1 MKKIFILVFGMLVGF
16 ETLAQQSASI
26 KDFWADPI
34 NHPMMPLY
42 TVTSFVFFVIVLVLL
57 VAIYLVRI
65 LDLLVKQSEKDR
77 AKKLGIVYA
86 PKPSWW
92 EKMWQSANNF
102 VPLAQEKDIE
112 LNHSYD
118 GIKELDNHLP
128 PWWKWLFY
136 GTIIWGAVYLVVY
149 HVSSTMPLQIA
160 EYQSEVE
167 DAAEE
172 VRKLRASQPLQA
184 IDENALTFSSDA
196 EIINKGKSVF
206 TGNNCASCHRI
217 DGGGNTIGPNLTD
230 NYWLHGGEIKN
241 IFGTIKNG
249 VVEKGMPAWGKLM
262 SPQEVRDVTFYVMS
276 LQGTNPLNGKAP
288 QGNLFKPITQDS
300 LNIKSDSTRRQA
312 SL

>member
-1 MKKIFILVFGMLVGF
+1 MKKIFILVFGMLIGF
-16 ETLAQQSASI
+16 ETLAQESGST
-26 KDFWADPI
+26 KDFWGDPI

-42 TVTSFVFFVIVLVLL
+42 TVTSFVFVVIVLVLL
-57 VAIYLVRI
+57 VTIYLVRI
-65 LDLLVKQSEKDR
+65 LNLLVKQSEKDH
-77 AKKLGIVYA
+77 AKKLGIVYIA
-86 PKPSWW
+86 QPTWW
-92 EKMWQSANNF
+92 EKMWQSANDF
-102 VPLAQEKDIE
+102 VPVAQEKDIE

-136 GTIIWGAVYLVVY
+136 GTIMWSVVYLVVY

-160 EYQSEVE
+160 EYESEV
-167 DAAEE
+167 DNAAAE
-172 VRKLRASQPLQA
+172 VRELRASQPQQA
-184 IDENALTFSSDA
+184 IDENSLTFSSDA
-196 EIINKGKSVF
+196 VIISNGKLVF

-230 NYWLHGGEIKN
+230 DYWLHGGEIKN

-249 VVEKGMPAWGKLM
+249 VVEKGMPAWGKVM

-288 QGNLFKPITQDS
+288 QGNLFKPIAPDS